1 MGPMQSMVNWNQNQ
15 MKFDES
21 LKSRNELW
29 GIRDMVEIEKHALK
43 QGFLLKHKVKMPANN
58 YCLLFQ
64 KKKEEDDSSK
74 M

>member
-1 MGPMQSMVNWNQNQ
+1 MG
-15 MKFDES
+15 
-21 LKSRNELW
+21 
-29 GIRDMVEIEKHALK
+29 EIEKHALK
-43 QGFLLKHKVKMPANN
+43 QGLILKHKVKMPANN